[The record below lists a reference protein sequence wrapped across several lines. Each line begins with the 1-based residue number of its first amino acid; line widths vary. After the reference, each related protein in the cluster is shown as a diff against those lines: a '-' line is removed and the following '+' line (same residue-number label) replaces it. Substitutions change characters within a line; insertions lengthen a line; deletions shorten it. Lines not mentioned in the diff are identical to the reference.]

1 MSTYFYNENDKSKNI
16 YQPLFIRSRQKYR
29 GPRESAGQNLEQ
41 DQILVDIARLK
52 NRISSLE
59 NILIEMSESFYF
71 HNSATPNINS
81 ATPFY
86 DISYKKYEDEEE
98 SYYISEDTV
107 SLSSELFRLYRKL
120 NLLENQ
126 EI

>member
-16 YQPLFIRSRQKYR
+16 YQPLFTRSRQKYR
-29 GPRESAGQNLEQ
+29 GPRESAGENLEQ

>member
-1 MSTYFYNENDKSKNI
+1 MSTYFYSENDKSKNI
-16 YQPLFIRSRQKYR
+16 YQPLFNRSRQKYR
-29 GPRESAGQNLEQ
+29 GPRESEIQNLEQ

-52 NRISSLE
+52 KKISELE
-59 NILIEMSESFYF
+59 NVLLEMSESFYF

-86 DISYKKYEDEEE
+86 DIEYKKYEDEES
-98 SYYISEDTV
+98 SYYLSEDTV
-107 SLSSELFRLYRKL
+107 SLSSQLFRLYKKL